1 MHYKVSVIIPVY
13 NVEQYLEQC
22 LDSIVNQTLKEV
34 EIIIVDDGSKDR
46 SREIVDEYEEKYADV
61 FSIHKEHKG
70 PGAARNS
77 GMSCAH
83 GDYLYFMDSDDCL
96 DINALERLY
105 QVASQEG
112 LDLVLFSGKAFTEDK
127 DLKDIVSRFRYLRTR
142 HLNKV
147 MSGKDGFLLTHSDGE
162 YMTSLC
168 IRFYDRSYLKKIN
181 IEFNEDIIHEDEDFI
196 VKSPVRRIHKVKT
209 AKVVKDTYTDEALEL
224 MRDNCTSI
232 RDLAIVDL
240 LASSGMRV
248 GEMVAL
254 NREDINFS
262 ERECVVFGKGS
273 KERLVYFDA
282 RTKIHLQNYLDGRT
296 DDSPALFV
304 SLKAPFE
311 RLMIGG
317 VETRLRELGRRLNL
331 QKVHPHKFRRTMAT
345 TAIDKGMPIE
355 QVQQLL
361 GHQKIDTTM
370 HYAMVKQQN
379 VKLAHRK
386 YIG

>member
-181 IEFNEDIIHEDEDFI
+181 IEFNEDIIHEDEDFGFLSLVMADKVEI
-196 VKSPVRRIHKVKT
+196 IGDIFFSRRIRINSIMTSKQGKRRIEGYMYAWSRVMEFCCDCEWNSEEKKELVLFAVKYLFCMTKSYCEADKEERRECRDIIDLLDSIIRETYLNYNHLLSCKKILRMNLFVINKQAYIILHKVFWRIKELL
-209 AKVVKDTYTDEALEL
+209 YT
-224 MRDNCTSI
+224 
-232 RDLAIVDL
+232 
-240 LASSGMRV
+240 
-248 GEMVAL
+248 
-254 NREDINFS
+254 ED
-262 ERECVVFGKGS
+262 
-273 KERLVYFDA
+273 
-282 RTKIHLQNYLDGRT
+282 
-296 DDSPALFV
+296 
-304 SLKAPFE
+304 
-311 RLMIGG
+311 
-317 VETRLRELGRRLNL
+317 
-331 QKVHPHKFRRTMAT
+331 
-345 TAIDKGMPIE
+345 
-355 QVQQLL
+355 
-361 GHQKIDTTM
+361 
-370 HYAMVKQQN
+370 
-379 VKLAHRK
+379 
-386 YIG
+386 

>member
-196 VKSPVRRIHKVKT
+196 VSDLHFQNLWQEGWCPSCLLSPKT
-209 AKVVKDTYTDEALEL
+209 VEI
-224 MRDNCTSI
+224 CF
-232 RDLAIVDL
+232 
-240 LASSGMRV
+240 
-248 GEMVAL
+248 VAV
-254 NREDINFS
+254 
-262 ERECVVFGKGS
+262 ERECSGIRQIFLPYMFQDILFFYLPDFRAASPIPNRPIVMVRKISLHIHHAFAPLYVFCQCSTTPSWHTGNLWRFG
-273 KERLVYFDA
+273 RWQTPRPFCYIAADA
-282 RTKIHLQNYLDGRT
+282 IKPASYIICI
-296 DDSPALFV
+296 SPAYPQHL
-304 SLKAPFE
+304 P
-311 RLMIGG
+311 R
-317 VETRLRELGRRLNL
+317 
-331 QKVHPHKFRRTMAT
+331 
-345 TAIDKGMPIE
+345 
-355 QVQQLL
+355 
-361 GHQKIDTTM
+361 
-370 HYAMVKQQN
+370 
-379 VKLAHRK
+379 KLAVLLLQGKRLLQQGNLFPAQPRGGHAGCLYGIVRNFA
-386 YIG
+386 

>member
-181 IEFNEDIIHEDEDFI
+181 IKFNEDIIHEDEDFGFLSLVMADKVEI
-196 VKSPVRRIHKVKT
+196 IGDNFFSRRIRINSIMTSKQGKRRIEGYMYAWSRVMEFCCDCEWNSEEKKELVLFAVKYLFCMTKSYCEADKEERRECRDIIDLLDSIIRETYLNYNHLLSCKKILRMNLFVINKQVYIILHKVFWRIKELL
-209 AKVVKDTYTDEALEL
+209 YT
-224 MRDNCTSI
+224 
-232 RDLAIVDL
+232 
-240 LASSGMRV
+240 
-248 GEMVAL
+248 
-254 NREDINFS
+254 ED
-262 ERECVVFGKGS
+262 
-273 KERLVYFDA
+273 
-282 RTKIHLQNYLDGRT
+282 
-296 DDSPALFV
+296 
-304 SLKAPFE
+304 
-311 RLMIGG
+311 
-317 VETRLRELGRRLNL
+317 
-331 QKVHPHKFRRTMAT
+331 
-345 TAIDKGMPIE
+345 
-355 QVQQLL
+355 
-361 GHQKIDTTM
+361 
-370 HYAMVKQQN
+370 
-379 VKLAHRK
+379 
-386 YIG
+386 